1 MLIKTGFVIAA
12 GAAMFCAQTLCAQED
27 APDHRL
33 RRSAEV
39 FHEIMAAPDRG
50 IPHGVLDR
58 SQCVVI
64 VPGVKKAAFVVGGE
78 YGRGFAVCR
87 HQGEWG
93 GPAAVRVSGGSFG
106 AQIGAES
113 TDIVLLVMNQKG
125 MDRLA
130 SDKFTLGAD
139 ASAAAGPVGRT
150 AAADTD
156 ASMTAE
162 ILSYSRARGA
172 FAGIALDGTVIS
184 KDDSEDRKLY
194 GRDVSNKA
202 VIMGEVPAPSGGSQ
216 LRDELARVSPGY
228 KR

>member
-1 MLIKTGFVIAA
+1 MLIRTGFALAV
-12 GAAMFCAQTLCAQED
+12 GASLLCAQDD

-39 FHEIMAAPDRG
+39 FHEIMAAPDGG
-50 IPHGVLDR
+50 IPHGILDR

-113 TDIVLLVMNQKG
+113 TDIVLLVMNQHG

-150 AAADTD
+150 ASADTD

-184 KDDSEDRKLY
+184 QDNSEDRKLY

-202 VIMGEVPAPSGGSQ
+202 VIMGEVAAPASGTR
-216 LRDELARVSPGY
+216 LREELARVSPGY

>member
-1 MLIKTGFVIAA
+1 MLIKTGLVIAV
-12 GAAMFCAQTLCAQED
+12 GAAMLCAQEE

-39 FHEIMAAPDRG
+39 FREIMAAPDRG
-50 IPHGVLDR
+50 IPRDVLDR

-87 HQGEWG
+87 HHGEWG
-93 GPAAVRVSGGSFG
+93 APAAVRVSGGSFG

-130 SDKFTLGAD
+130 SDKFTIGAD

-150 AAADTD
+150 ASANTD

-194 GRDVSNKA
+194 GHDVSNKA
-202 VIMGEVPAPSGGSQ
+202 IIMGEAHAPSAGDP
-216 LRDELARVSPGY
+216 LRDELASVSPGY